1 MSDLIVLL
9 HEKSLRIPTTV
20 VGLLNKDTKVIYVWD
35 DEYYKNRGYSLKRLV
50 FIYESLCKL
59 PVQILRGDTT
69 QILTSFNPKK
79 VFIPFTADTGLTTLS
94 QSLSRSFNVEI
105 IKDDLFCEEDFD
117 LKTKRFFKYWKKA
130 AKTVF
135 FKSSASIWRFYF

>member
-9 HEKSLRIPTTV
+9 HEKSLRIPNTV

-79 VFIPFTADTGLTTLS
+79 VFIPFTADTGLTKLS

-117 LKTKRFFKYWKKA
+117 IETKRFFKYLKKA
-130 AKTVF
+130 EKTVF
-135 FKSSASIWRFYF
+135 FRDGKK

>member
-9 HEKSLRIPTTV
+9 HEKSLRIPNAF

-79 VFIPFTADTGLTTLS
+79 IFIPFTADTGLTKLS

-105 IKDDLFCEEDFD
+105 IKDDLFWNQSI
-117 LKTKRFFKYWKKA
+117 KY
-130 AKTVF
+130 
-135 FKSSASIWRFYF
+135 

>member
-9 HEKSLRIPTTV
+9 HEKSLRIPNTV

-69 QILTSFNPKK
+69 QILTSLNPKK
-79 VFIPFTADTGLTTLS
+79 VFIPFTADTGLTKLS

-117 LKTKRFFKYWKKA
+117 IETKRFFKDWKKA
-130 AKTVF
+130 EKTVF
-135 FKSSASIWRFYF
+135 FIDGKK

>member
-9 HEKSLRIPTTV
+9 HEKSLRIPNTV
-20 VGLLNKDTKVIYVWD
+20 VGLSNKDTKVIYVWD

-79 VFIPFTADTGLTTLS
+79 VFIPFTADTGLTKLS

-117 LKTKRFFKYWKKA
+117 IETKRFFKYWKKA
-130 AKTVF
+130 EKTVF
-135 FKSSASIWRFYF
+135 FRDGKK

>member
-9 HEKSLRIPTTV
+9 HEKSLRIPNTV
-20 VGLLNKDTKVIYVWD
+20 VGLSNKDTKVIYVWD

-50 FIYESLCKL
+50 FIYEALCKL
-59 PVQILRGDTT
+59 PVQILRGDPTL
-69 QILTSFNPKK
+69 ILTSFNPKK
-79 VFIPFTADTGLTTLS
+79 VFIPFTADTGLTKLS

-117 LKTKRFFKYWKKA
+117 LETK
-130 AKTVF
+130 
-135 FKSSASIWRFYF
+135 